1 MRTVTLRAADIYKG
15 SLILVNGLLP
25 LRREPDTEAMRPV
38 GAVLLERKAA
48 NMLDTIISL
57 TNAGEHIVLVSGFRT
72 LGEQQHIYSNSLR
85 DNGAEFTS
93 RYVALPGCSEHQTGL
108 AVDLAENKGDIDVL
122 RPDFPYDGVCGR
134 FRARAAEYGFIERYP
149 KGREHITHIAH
160 EPWHFRYVGYPHSM
174 IMGELG
180 ATLEEYIVYLKQFR
194 GGQGRLRAAFGGHSF
209 EMYFVPLDS
218 EAETQVPDGVPY
230 QLSGNNDDGVIVT
243 LWETR
248 R

>member
-1 MRTVTLRAADIYKG
+1 V
-15 SLILVNGLLP
+15 
-25 LRREPDTEAMRPV
+25 EALKPV
-38 GAVLLERKAA
+38 GNVLLERKAA
-48 NMLDTIISL
+48 NMFATIMSL
-57 TNAGEHIVLVSGFRT
+57 TNAGGRIVPVSGFRT
-72 LGEQQHIYSNSLR
+72 LGEQQGIYSDSLR

-108 AVDLAENKGDIDVL
+108 AVDLAENNGNIDVL
-122 RPDFPYDGVCGR
+122 RPDFPCDGVCGR

-174 IMGELG
+174 IIKELG

-194 GGQGRLRAAFGGHSF
+194 GGRERLRAAFGGHSF
-209 EMYFVPLDS
+209 EIYFVPSGS
-218 EAETQVPDGVPY
+218 ETEAQVPDGVPY